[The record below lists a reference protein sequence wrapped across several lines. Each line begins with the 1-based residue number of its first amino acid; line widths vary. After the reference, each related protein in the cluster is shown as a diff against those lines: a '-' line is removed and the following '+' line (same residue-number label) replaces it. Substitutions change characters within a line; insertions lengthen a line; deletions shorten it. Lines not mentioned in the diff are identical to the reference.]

1 MLWFWWYSSQAKNP
15 AIMNG
20 ASSTTWSTMM
30 STSSCRIS
38 VKVMAAST
46 MDARVPARRPPRCAA
61 ATSVCSAAL
70 SRIPSRLSDRGR
82 HELDVK
88 ALRAVP
94 LFAGLGK
101 RDLEEVSRLAD
112 EVDVADGEVLARQ
125 GDIGHEFFVIE
136 QGSASVER
144 DGERIADLGPGA
156 FFGELALVSEDARRT
171 ATVTATSP
179 MTLMV
184 LTGSSFRSLAR
195 NQPKVFETVQAEIAR
210 RRPAPA

>member
-1 MLWFWWYSSQAKNP
+1 MRRERRMLWFWWYSSQAKNP

-20 ASSTTWSTMM
+20 ASSTAWSTMM
-30 STSSCRIS
+30 SRSSCRIS

-46 MDARVPARRPPRCAA
+46 MGARVPPGGRR
-61 ATSVCSAAL
+61 AL
-70 SRIPSRLSDRGR
+70 RRVAVRLQRGPVPDTVALSDRGR

-136 QGSASVER
+136 QGSASVDR
-144 DGERIADLGPGA
+144 DG
-156 FFGELALVSEDARRT
+156 
-171 ATVTATSP
+171 
-179 MTLMV
+179 
-184 LTGSSFRSLAR
+184 
-195 NQPKVFETVQAEIAR
+195 
-210 RRPAPA
+210 